1 MQIHSKVFARL
12 SVVVLYTTNYLIIT
26 TSINIEE
33 SFMNK
38 NTKIVATIGPATE
51 SKEILSQ
58 LIASGMNV
66 ARFNTK
72 HSEPAWHNERIQ
84 RVRDVATQLNKP
96 VATLLDL
103 QGPEIRINV
112 PGEKGFVVKKG
123 ESTIFTSDENFA
135 APNFALVPQT
145 VIECLSVNDL
155 ILLEDGE
162 SEFTIIEK
170 GGNFIEAQAVMDSK
184 VNHRKTMNTPG
195 VVLNMPSLTERD
207 YQYLDGVKPELV
219 DFVGLSFVRDAQDIA
234 ILKQEL
240 KKRNFNAAVVSK
252 IENQKAINNIDE
264 IIAASDAIMVA
275 RGDLAV
281 EVPYQEL
288 THWQKIIIAKCR
300 NAAIPVIT
308 ATQMLKSMVS
318 SPRPSRAEVSDVANA
333 IYDGTDAVMLSEE
346 TTVGAYPVK
355 AVQTQSIIAQY
366 NERFTD
372 FEAPSLPEDQI
383 ELDTL
388 ISDAAVGLLKK
399 TKKID
404 KIICFSETGKTA
416 RMFSRF
422 RLNTPIIAVTSS
434 EEIRRKLSLL
444 YGVTPYVLK
453 FKNNSI
459 EEESKVIAIM
469 KENGLIQTGERI
481 IFVHGS
487 RWQDAGHTNCL
498 SVHTIA

>member
-1 MQIHSKVFARL
+1 M
-12 SVVVLYTTNYLIIT
+12 Y
-26 TSINIEE
+26 
-33 SFMNK
+33 K

-51 SKEILSQ
+51 TKEILSQ
-58 LIASGMNV
+58 LIAAGMNV

-72 HSEPAWHNERIQ
+72 HSEPAWHNDRIQ
-84 RVRDVATQLNKP
+84 RVRDVATELNKP

-112 PGEKGFVVKKG
+112 PGEKGFEVKKG
-123 ESTIFTSDENFA
+123 ESAIFTSDENYNA
-135 APNFALVPQT
+135 ANFALVPQN
-145 VIECLSVNDL
+145 VIDCLSVNDL
-155 ILLEDGE
+155 VLLEDGE
-162 SEFTIIEK
+162 SEFTVIEK
-170 GGNFIEAQAVMDSK
+170 GGNFIEAQAIMDCK

-195 VVLNMPSLTERD
+195 VVLDMPSLTERD
-207 YQYLDGVKPELV
+207 YQYLDGVNPDLV
-219 DFVGLSFVRDAQDIA
+219 DYVGLSFVRDAQDIS
-234 ILKQEL
+234 ILRQEL
-240 KKRNFNAAVVSK
+240 DKRGFNAAIISK
-252 IENQKAINNIDE
+252 IENQEAINNIDE
-264 IIAASDAIMVA
+264 IIEVSDAVMVA

-300 NAAIPVIT
+300 DAAIPVIT

-346 TTVGAYPVK
+346 TTIGAYPVK
-355 AVQTQSIIAQY
+355 AVQTQAVIAQY
-366 NERFTD
+366 NERYAE

-383 ELDTL
+383 GLDTL
-388 ISDAAVGLLKK
+388 ISNAAVGLLRK
-399 TKKID
+399 TKQID

-416 RMFSRF
+416 RMFARF
-422 RLNTPIIAVTSS
+422 RLNTPVVAVISS
-434 EEIRRKLSLL
+434 EVVRRKLSLL

-453 FKNNSI
+453 LKDSGI
-459 EEESKVIAIM
+459 EQESKIISIM

-487 RWQDAGHTNCL
+487 KWQDAGQTNSL